1 VKCLFWLCHC
11 YLCGSHS
18 RYGMEL
24 GCPTF
29 VPVCDPE
36 MGFEKIVRIAHARG
50 GTSLH
55 TFLKFPDS
63 CSSPE
68 PEAAIDNIYSFFSLQ
83 EARHYHNYEGWA
95 GTSCWVHGRIF
106 TSADLYSR
114 YWQSWCKC
122 GMCLTISFFLTLW
135 FLDYLD
141 ISDSWLVLSALQ
153 VLSLTRDRFTQYTL
167 FASRSIIIS
176 LVICTHHSENCE
188 W

>member
-1 VKCLFWLCHC
+1 MVMSVSECLCRVNTLKRQFKHLYVVVVVSTGEQIESFNQSYFKYAPDIMLNVKCLFWLSHC

-68 PEAAIDNIYSFFSLQ
+68 PEAAIANIYSFFSLQ
-83 EARHYHNYEGWA
+83 EARHYHNYEG
-95 GTSCWVHGRIF
+95 
-106 TSADLYSR
+106 
-114 YWQSWCKC
+114 
-122 GMCLTISFFLTLW
+122 
-135 FLDYLD
+135 
-141 ISDSWLVLSALQ
+141 
-153 VLSLTRDRFTQYTL
+153 
-167 FASRSIIIS
+167 
-176 LVICTHHSENCE
+176 
-188 W
+188 